1 MAGLESSGDMTTTWS
16 WEALGS
22 LCEIVN
28 GGTPD
33 TSVDEFWGGDVVWL
47 TPKDLGASE
56 TLFVGDSARKLTRPG
71 LESVS
76 TRIVPPMS
84 VFLSTRAPIGHL
96 GVSDVD
102 ACPGTGCKALLPND
116 ELDALYLVFALK
128 ASIWR
133 LRAHGRGVKF
143 VEVGKRQLERFD
155 IPVVSISR
163 QKEIAQILGSAV
175 HAAEIA
181 RKQHLLSVQ
190 LGDSLLRDLIPTHKS
205 FNGRLI
211 Q

>member
-1 MAGLESSGDMTTTWS
+1 MVTAWS
-16 WEALGS
+16 WKALGD

-33 TSVDEFWGGDVVWL
+33 TSIDEFWGGDVVWL

-56 TLFVGDSARKLTRPG
+56 TLFIGESARKLTVPG
-71 LESVS
+71 LQSVS

-96 GVSDVD
+96 GVSAVD

-116 ELDALYLVFALK
+116 QLDVLYLVFALK

-143 VEVGKRQLERFD
+143 VEVGKRQLEKFE
-155 IPVVSISR
+155 IPVPALSR
-163 QKEIAQILGSAV
+163 QREIALILGSSV
-175 HAAEIA
+175 RAAEIA
-181 RKQHLLSVQ
+181 RQQHSLTVQ
-190 LGDSLLRDLIPTHKS
+190 LENSLLRDLIPTHKS
-205 FNGRLI
+205 FDEGPV